1 MISPRAIV
9 WLIVGAIGLPIVL
22 CVLIGLAW
30 LLRMMQDEAGAACL
44 GRVAMGLAIVWI
56 IDLIALVVIQAINS
70 LGGPP
75 ESGSTDE

>member
-9 WLIVGAIGLPIVL
+9 WLIVLALGLPIAL
-22 CVLIGLAW
+22 CVLMGLAW

-44 GRVAMGLAIVWI
+44 ARVAMGLAIVWI

-75 ESGSTDE
+75 TGGLRDE